1 MAPRLGASVLP
12 VISGCTGV
20 AGPTVLE
27 REVLG
32 GFARPL
38 AVRATGSRFGWGVE
52 ATFPANVALAALC
65 LAEGRFPAPME
76 RLEAPY
82 EDTPRDI
89 LVTGFAAWRGEAL
102 AHLSAIPAAEQP

>member
-1 MAPRLGASVLP
+1 
-12 VISGCTGV
+12 
-20 AGPTVLE
+20 
-27 REVLG
+27 
-32 GFARPL
+32 
-38 AVRATGSRFGWGVE
+38 
-52 ATFPANVALAALC
+52 
-65 LAEGRFPAPME
+65 ME